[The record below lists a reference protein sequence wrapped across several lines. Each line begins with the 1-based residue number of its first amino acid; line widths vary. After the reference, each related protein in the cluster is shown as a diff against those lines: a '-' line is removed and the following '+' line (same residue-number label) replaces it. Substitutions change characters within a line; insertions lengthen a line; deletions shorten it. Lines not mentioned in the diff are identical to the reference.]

1 LPLQYGFQKKG
12 PPFLSHVYSS
22 SSSQRSS
29 PIFMFEK
36 SFETIFKNE
45 RDCKETLRR
54 YNFRKPRREASPSE
68 QVNPI
73 SISDSKKGK

>member
-1 LPLQYGFQKKG
+1 
-12 PPFLSHVYSS
+12 
-22 SSSQRSS
+22 
-29 PIFMFEK
+29 MFEK
-36 SFETIFKNE
+36 AFETIFKNE

-73 SISDSKKGK
+73 SIFNSKEEKQNADV